1 MPGMMYLMENNIRDA
16 KSKIGHRTKLSAENV
31 REEVD
36 NEYGDEYRCVAVY
49 NLGTEEDETTEF
61 VMKRMRSIIA
71 IAAGTLEDIRPEYY
85 NISPEN
91 ALSILRSIAELRR
104 DAENITIF

>member
-1 MPGMMYLMENNIRDA
+1 MPGMMYLMENSISGA
-16 KSKIGHRTKLSAENV
+16 KSKIGHRTKPFAENV

-36 NEYGDEYRCVAVY
+36 NEYGNGYRCIAVY
-49 NLGTEEDETTEF
+49 NLGTEDDETTEF

-71 IAAGTLEDIRPEYY
+71 VAAGTLEDDRPEYY

-91 ALSILRSIAELRR
+91 VLSILRAIADLRG
-104 DAENITIF
+104 DAENLTIF